1 MSDTQENTQETTV
14 EVVNEPIYRTNEKGY
29 LVPEHLIKPV
39 DAMRDDLVLQLIKG
53 AKYVSG
59 IAQEFK
65 SSAFKDV
72 QAFVELSAEKYSV
85 KMGGRK
91 GNLSLHSFDG
101 KYKVQVAQQDRIAFD
116 ERLQAAKA
124 LIDVC
129 IEKWSEGGNSN
140 LIALIH
146 DAFNVDKEGNLDQRR
161 ILSLRRVEIEDDDWK
176 NAMQAISDA
185 VKVVGS
191 TEYMRFFERDENGKY
206 QSLTLDFSGL

>member
-1 MSDTQENTQETTV
+1 MSEEKQAVETTV
-14 EVVNEPIYRTNEKGY
+14 EAVNEPIYRTNEKGY

-39 DAMRDDLVLQLIKG
+39 DTMRDDLVSQLIND
-53 AKYVSG
+53 AKYMS
-59 IAQEFK
+59 ATMREFK
-65 SSAFKDV
+65 YSAFNDV
-72 QAFVELSAEKYSV
+72 QAFVELSAEKYGV
-85 KMGGRK
+85 KLGGRK

-124 LIDVC
+124 LIDIC

-140 LIALIH
+140 LVALIH

-161 ILSLRRVEIEDDDWK
+161 ILSLRRVEIDDEDWQ

-185 VKVVGS
+185 VQVVGS

-206 QSLTLDFSGL
+206 QSLALDFAGL

>member
-1 MSDTQENTQETTV
+1 MSESQEVTQETTV
-14 EVVNEPIYRTNEKGY
+14 EAVNKPIYRTNEKGY

-39 DAMRDDLVLQLIKG
+39 DMMRDDLVSQLINN
-53 AKYVSG
+53 AKCVSSLV
-59 IAQEFK
+59 QEFK

-72 QAFVELSAEKYSV
+72 QAFIELSAEKYGV

-124 LIDVC
+124 LIDIC

-161 ILSLRRVEIEDDDWK
+161 ILSLRRVEIDDEDWK

-191 TEYMRFFERDENGKY
+191 TEYMRFFERDESGKY

>member
-1 MSDTQENTQETTV
+1 MPSVKHLVEPSSRVRWLTQDE
-14 EVVNEPIYRTNEKGY
+14 
-29 LVPEHLIKPV
+29 
-39 DAMRDDLVLQLIKG
+39 A
-53 AKYVSG
+53 
-59 IAQEFK
+59 
-65 SSAFKDV
+65 
-72 QAFVELSAEKYSV
+72 V

-124 LIDVC
+124 LIDIC
-129 IEKWSEGGNSN
+129 IEKWSKGGNSN

-161 ILSLRRVEIEDDDWK
+161 ILSLRRVEIDDADWK

-206 QSLTLDFSGL
+206 QSITLDFSGL